1 MKVGLNATCL
11 SDRPSG
17 AKQRFIGIYGSLIKQ
32 MPDVEFVI
40 YNPINC
46 DVSRWFRELPNITA
60 RITPVRS
67 EGRVGKLLHG
77 WLFWPRILR
86 DERLDV
92 FERFNLP
99 VVKAPSGKS
108 ILTVHDIRGVTLG
121 YSCRRAIFKQYVG
134 RSLRAAD
141 RVITVSCAMKEE
153 ILNLFP
159 DVPVSVIYNGIDT
172 LQFTQITERDI
183 EDFQSRYSLFKG
195 YALAVGHF
203 EVRKNYLR
211 LIDAL
216 ALLRDRRVD
225 CPILIIGNDNGQK
238 RIIEK
243 AIAAANLA
251 GRIKLLSGLSDLEVC
266 CAYKLSELF
275 VFPSMY
281 EGFGIPILEAM
292 AANRPMVLSNQQVF
306 REITEDQAIFFPH
319 DDVEAMA
326 DAIELG
332 LTSSAERSRIV
343 ANYDRRLRDFSFQN
357 LAMQVAAIYRGLTS
371 DRQA

>member
-46 DVSRWFRELPNITA
+46 DVSRLFRELPNITA

-172 LQFTQITERDI
+172 LQFTQVTERDI

-225 CPILIIGNDNGQK
+225 CPMLIIGNDNGQK

-243 AIAAANLA
+243 AIASANLA

-371 DRQA
+371 AR